1 MDSLNTLPATP
12 SAESPLPID
21 RAWDEAF
28 LRVESYLRSH
38 RLESR
43 ILISRLTT
51 EIIRAAQAEAAARP
65 GLVPVQVAMDV
76 ADRRM
81 SAWFMRVLG
90 EDVADEPRLGARG
103 RLALVLA
110 DVPGRWPQYFLSDE
124 PPPADLVAAMRS
136 AYVEA
141 GPQLRFS
148 NMVPRPIDLGP
159 IASAAGETWS
169 TLRRWPLLRAVLG
182 WVLIVAALAGIW
194 AATH

>member
-1 MDSLNTLPATP
+1 MDPVNMARVDETGPVLPVDAK
-12 SAESPLPID
+12 
-21 RAWDEAF
+21 WDEAF
-28 LRVESYLRSH
+28 LRVESYLRAH

-51 EIIRAAQAEAAARP
+51 EIVRSARTAAEARP
-65 GLVPVQVAMDV
+65 GVAPVELAMEA

-81 SAWFMRVLG
+81 SAWFLRVLG
-90 EDVADEPRLGARG
+90 EESLDEPRLGARG

-110 DVPGRWPQYFLSDE
+110 DVPGRWPQYFLSDD
-124 PPPADLVAAMRS
+124 PPPEDMVAAMRS
-136 AYVEA
+136 AYLDA
-141 GPQLRFS
+141 GPELRFS

-169 TLRRWPLLRAVLG
+169 TLRRWPLLRAGLG
-182 WVLIVAALAGIW
+182 WVLIIGTLVGVW

>member
-1 MDSLNTLPATP
+1 MDPLNTVVSTP
-12 SAESPLPID
+12 PFGQPPPID
-21 RAWDEAF
+21 RTWDEAF

-43 ILISRLTT
+43 IQISRLTT
-51 EIIRAAQAEAAARP
+51 DIIGAAQTEAAGRP
-65 GLVPVQVAMDV
+65 GLLPVQLAMEI

-90 EDVADEPRLGARG
+90 EAELDEPRLGARG

-124 PPPADLVAAMRS
+124 TPPADMVAAMRS

-169 TLRRWPLLRAVLG
+169 TLRRWPLLRAGLG
-182 WVLIVAALAGIW
+182 WLLIVGALAGIW

>member
-1 MDSLNTLPATP
+1 MDSLNTLATP
-12 SAESPLPID
+12 STTEPRLPID
-21 RAWDEAF
+21 RAWDDAF

-51 EIIRAAQAEAAARP
+51 EIVRAAQAEAVGRP
-65 GLVPVQVAMDV
+65 DPVPVQIAMEV

-90 EDVADEPRLGARG
+90 ETESDEPRLGARG

-110 DVPGRWPQYFLSDE
+110 DVPGRWPQYFLSDDT
-124 PPPADLVAAMRS
+124 PPDDMVAAMRS

-159 IASAAGETWS
+159 IASAAGGTWS
-169 TLRRWPLLRAVLG
+169 TLRRWPLLRAGLG
-182 WVLIVAALAGIW
+182 WLVIIGVLAGIW

>member
-12 SAESPLPID
+12 SAETPLPID

-51 EIIRAAQAEAAARP
+51 EIIRAAQAEAAGRP
-65 GLVPVQVAMDV
+65 ELVPVQVAMDV

-124 PPPADLVAAMRS
+124 APPADMVAAMRS

-159 IASAAGETWS
+159 IASAAGETWT

-182 WVLIVAALAGIW
+182 WVLIIGALAGIW

>member
-12 SAESPLPID
+12 SAEIPLPID

-51 EIIRAAQAEAAARP
+51 EIIRAAQSEAAGRP
-65 GLVPVQVAMDV
+65 ELVPVQVAMDV

-90 EDVADEPRLGARG
+90 EDGSDEPRLGARG

-110 DVPGRWPQYFLSDE
+110 DVPGRWPQYFLSDDI
-124 PPPADLVAAMRS
+124 PPADMVAAMRS

-182 WVLIVAALAGIW
+182 WVLIVGALAGIW